1 MFTLIAITLGS
12 LYIAAF
18 LFGLIRNLW
27 TDMMTRREL
36 KKAQEKQKNLVD
48 EEGNIRVAP
57 LTGEDKELHSWLL
70 KGFESNIRVI
80 SVGETTFTVACENQN
95 ITPPKGYVL
104 VAKEINS
111 LMFMSSTG
119 FSDIVRNMLND
130 AAAPI

>member
-57 LTGEDKELHSWLL
+57 LTGEEKELHGWLL

-80 SVGETTFTVACENQN
+80 SVGETTFTVACDNQN

-111 LMFMSSTG
+111 LMFMSSTS
-119 FSDIVRNMLND
+119 FSDIVHNMLND